1 MGDAAIRRLLA
12 VCLEEGGML
21 RDLEPALQ
29 LLHRGLPDARLALL
43 VPCEPGP
50 SGQPQAECAAL
61 AATLPQV
68 QEILY
73 YPDDRDARALID
85 LVAEVRLRHFDAAL
99 IFTRAQVSPYLAAY
113 VCYLAGV
120 PVRLG
125 QSCEFGGG
133 VLSHRFPPS
142 PAGSPPDAQ
151 FLALAGRALREL
163 AADGPA
169 PSETG

>member
-1 MGDAAIRRLLA
+1 MGEAAIRRLLA
-12 VCLEEGGML
+12 VCLEESGML
-21 RDLEPALQ
+21 RELEPALQ
-29 LLHRGLPDARLALL
+29 LLHQGLPDARLALL
-43 VPCEPGP
+43 VPCDSGP
-50 SGQPQAECAAL
+50 AGKMEAGCATL
-61 AATLPQV
+61 AVALPQV

-73 YPDDRDARALID
+73 YPDDRDARALIE
-85 LVAEVRLRHFDAAL
+85 LVAEVRRRHFDAAL
-99 IFTRAQVSPYLAAY
+99 VFTRAQVSPYLAAY

-120 PVRLG
+120 PLRLG

-142 PAGSPPDAQ
+142 PHGSPPGAQ

-163 AADGPA
+163 APDRPA

>member
-1 MGDAAIRRLLA
+1 MGDAAVRRLLA
-12 VCLEEGGML
+12 VCLEESGLL

-29 LLHRGLPDARLALL
+29 LLRRGLPDARLALL
-43 VPCEPGP
+43 VPCD
-50 SGQPQAECAAL
+50 SGQAGQAEAGCADL
-61 AATLPQV
+61 AAALPQV

-85 LVAEVRLRHFDAAL
+85 LVAEVRRQHFDAAL

-142 PAGSPPDAQ
+142 PPGSPPGAQ

-163 AADGPA
+163 APDNPGS
-169 PSETG
+169 SETG